1 MKKALLS
8 LALAAFTLGASAQ
21 TLPCSELFFSEY
33 VEGSSH
39 SKALEVYNPTA
50 NAVNLSNYRLVRY
63 SNGSPIGVDSIPLQG
78 TIASHDVWVIVNGQA
93 TPDQN
98 GAFCDPALLAMGD
111 QVGPATYV
119 NGTAVMYFNGDDAI
133 VLARIQPYAI
143 VDIFGKIGEDPGT
156 AWTDVF
162 PYTDAQGTW
171 WTRDHSLVRKS
182 TVGMG
187 VTTNP
192 SAFNVTL
199 EYDSLPENTWTNLGQ
214 HSCYCATVGVNESAA
229 LTNNVK
235 VFPNPTNGLVQL
247 NAKQNIAR
255 VSVYN
260 MVGQLVVENIYE
272 TADQRNAQTLNL
284 TTQPAG
290 IYMVQT
296 ELANGTRITTKIS
309 VR

>member
-8 LALAAFTLGASAQ
+8 LAFAALTIGASAQ
-21 TLPCSELFFSEY
+21 SAACTELFFSEY

-39 SKALEVYNPTA
+39 SKALEIYNPTA
-50 NAVNLSNYRLVRY
+50 NPVNLSNYRLVRY
-63 SNGSPIGVDSIPLQG
+63 SNGSPTGVDSITLQG
-78 TIASHDVWVIVNGQA
+78 SIPSRDVWVVVNGQA

-111 QVGPATYV
+111 LVGPSTYV

-143 VDIFGKIGEDPGT
+143 VDIFGKIGEDPGS

-171 WTRDHSLVRKS
+171 WTRDHSLTRKT

-187 VTTNP
+187 VTTSP

-199 EYDSLPENTWTNLGQ
+199 EYDSMPENTWTGLGQ
-214 HSCYCATVGVNESAA
+214 HSCFCNTLSVNDPAA
-229 LTNNVK
+229 LNNGVK
-235 VFPNPTNGLVQL
+235 VFPNPTNGILQL
-247 NAKQNIAR
+247 NARQNIAR

-260 MVGQLVVENIYE
+260 MVGQVVVENIYE
-272 TADQRNAQTLNL
+272 AADQRNAQTLNL